1 LEDKQFPRVA
11 TPPRFSSGALAGGMG
26 DEQARKRSA
35 SSDHGVQ
42 KSTRASEAFVK
53 HVLAFCLSLLVT
65 EPAHALCMFGIGTTC
80 SIDNDT
86 AAEILRREVN
96 GKRTGSLTIDHTFLF
111 DTLRH
116 PELKPGDNARRLARA
131 QEVRGYI
138 NSNNECSNVTS
149 VWPAELPFS
158 KSKETFCARA
168 QLMKARNLA
177 LPELSIGAIRVT
189 DAGPR
194 TQDLI
199 LRLAMTEE
207 GQARVD
213 RFLIS
218 RDAESFTVSTGTL
231 NFLRIVGNDGGA
243 PVATVQFQYEIVPN
257 AWTHVEKGMSKDML
271 AAERKMGAAT
281 FEKLSEQWQ
290 LIKVSGL

>member
-1 LEDKQFPRVA
+1 
-11 TPPRFSSGALAGGMG
+11 
-26 DEQARKRSA
+26 
-35 SSDHGVQ
+35 
-42 KSTRASEAFVK
+42 VK
-53 HVLAFCLSLLVT
+53 HVMAFCLSLMVT
-65 EPAHALCMFGIGTTC
+65 NPAHAVCIFGMGTTC
-80 SIDNDT
+80 SIGNDT
-86 AAEILRREVN
+86 AAEILRPQLN
-96 GKRTGSLTIDHTFLF
+96 GKRTGSLTIDHTLLF

-149 VWPAELPFS
+149 VWPAELPFN
-158 KSKETFCARA
+158 KSKEIFCARA

-177 LPELSIGAIRVT
+177 SLELSIAAIRAT
-189 DAGPR
+189 DAGSR
-194 TQDLI
+194 TQDLV

-257 AWTHVEKGMSKDML
+257 AWTHVEKGLAKDML
-271 AAERKMGAAT
+271 TPERKVGSAT
-281 FEKLSEQWQ
+281 FEKLPEQWQ